1 MKQVLFTILSVAL
14 LLSVVSCGDQK
25 KSELQKVEKKQT
37 SGIASH
43 VINQTVENLREEEEN
58 NTQTPSKSLTDA
70 PTDVK
75 ELAAWLEIPF
85 VDEDNVPLMSKDY
98 VYEGLGDMFRF
109 YLTGGKNDTA
119 FGQAQWIIPQ
129 RTKGPIVYDLHPMG
143 HSIYRLT
150 DEGTDDTRGYIF
162 VASDNRLLVPDG
174 VRVKEYIIKD

>member
-1 MKQVLFTILSVAL
+1 M
-14 LLSVVSCGDQK
+14 G
-25 KSELQKVEKKQT
+25 
-37 SGIASH
+37 
-43 VINQTVENLREEEEN
+43 
-58 NTQTPSKSLTDA
+58 
-70 PTDVK
+70 
-75 ELAAWLEIPF
+75 
-85 VDEDNVPLMSKDY
+85 KDY